1 MQMTETYMYK
11 QCRNYLLVAAI
22 ALTMAAPVG
31 AMATEAVSQNVTDAR
46 QEAQIWT
53 TYALSPY
60 LRASTINVAV
70 QDGKATLTGYVA
82 EDVNKELAREIAMG
96 VTGIR
101 EVDNRIIVQSDYS
114 PPESNS
120 TRGYGDVIDDANI
133 TTSIKSKLLWS
144 RHADGL
150 ATSVV
155 TERGKVTLRGDA
167 DNMTAKN
174 LAGRLAVN
182 TPGVVS
188 VDNQLVVGNAK
199 PTAVDVAKDTAAEA
213 GSDIADSWIT
223 TKVKSTFLY
232 SSNVAGSNIT
242 VNTSKGVVTL
252 SGKLS
257 SGAERAL
264 AVELAQNVR
273 GVKGVKSKGLTF

>member
-1 MQMTETYMYK
+1 MPQLSPRGGHRADHGCA
-11 QCRNYLLVAAI
+11 CRRDGDRGCI
-22 ALTMAAPVG
+22 P
-31 AMATEAVSQNVTDAR
+31 ECHRRPAR
-46 QEAQIWT
+46 GQIWT

-70 QDGKATLTGYVA
+70 QDGKVTLTGYVA
-82 EDVNKELAREIAMG
+82 EDVTKELAREIAMG

-101 EVDNRIIVQSDYS
+101 EVDNRIIVQFGYF

-155 TERGKVTLRGDA
+155 TERGKVTLRGNA
-167 DNMTAKN
+167 DNMAAKN

-188 VDNQLVVGNAK
+188 VDNQLVIGNVR
-199 PTAVDVAKDTAAEA
+199 PTGVEVAKDTAPEA
-213 GSDIADSWIT
+213 GTEIADSWIT

-273 GVKGVKSKGLTF
+273 GVKSVKSKGLTF